1 MINHTSLTNQSIST
15 STVCNATV
23 SNTLLDWYSAIQTEE
38 LLSNFPVF
46 PWTLVTDLETDFP
59 VLTAKKTIS
68 RPLIS
73 ATPSSRKVC
82 PYGDK
87 PALLAVIVPNQE
99 PQLTRSAYALSAL
112 RFKENP
118 FPNKDSRLDNKIEGI
133 PTVLQAL
140 YRQKSSCKERKEQ
153 KWLQLPSLQDVE
165 VVIDECQQ
173 EMRSRYTQELV
184 PLMNANPLD
193 PSLHSHDLSPQLIH
207 DLQQYVTLQNR
218 PYLFFDL
225 MQWLERDIVTRRW
238 RSAQAGGLLSSNEA
252 LRLVMDSW
260 TDKNG
265 NRRKKSI
272 TCPIGVPLGYMQ
284 SVRRKNQ
291 PFITQEFAGHA
302 HGAFNHWLQEH
313 IWQRFYYRY
322 PEQCQLTP
330 TEFFKEIGR
339 RHSAFADAIYEL
351 HMANVVNPANT
362 NFWSIL
368 QFYLPF
374 ISPWP

>member
-1 MINHTSLTNQSIST
+1 M
-15 STVCNATV
+15 VCSAAV
-23 SNTLLDWYSAIQTEE
+23 SNAQLNWHAAIQTEKP
-38 LLSNFPVF
+38 LSNFPVF
-46 PWTLVTDLETDFP
+46 PWTLVNNPKTDFP
-59 VLTAKKTIS
+59 VLTAEKTIS

-73 ATPSSRKVC
+73 APSSGREVC

-87 PALLAVIVPNQE
+87 PALLAVIVPNQQ

-140 YRQKSSCKERKEQ
+140 YRQKLSCKERKEQ
-153 KWLQLPSLQDVE
+153 DGWLQLPSLQEVE
-165 VVIDECQQ
+165 VVIDEYQQ

-193 PSLHSHDLSPQLIH
+193 PTLHSHDLSPQLIH

-238 RSAQAGGLLSSNEA
+238 RSAQAGGPLSSDEA

-265 NRRKKSI
+265 KRRKKSI

-291 PFITQEFAGHA
+291 PFITQEFADHA

-330 TEFFKEIGR
+330 AEFFKEIGR
-339 RHSAFADAIYEL
+339 RHLAFADAIYEL
-351 HMANVVNPANT
+351 HMTNVVNPANT
-362 NFWSIL
+362 NFWSVL

-374 ISPWP
+374 MSPWP